1 MKYLILLFC
10 LSFVPQPSTAQ
21 HLLSPFDDRYD
32 EIAPDK
38 LVAWLYNGYCP
49 FEEGRRNIQLHE
61 TTCPYGDFTHPPK
74 CGLRHF
80 IMMCSSCRGNFQIL
94 NCDDSTLITSE
105 MTYVA
110 VRVRKIRDT
119 HVFLITQSSDFLMQ
133 HRPEEDC
140 NEIGECKERRIGCE
154 GDCSSGRIRCVTRS
168 KDRSKNDWKTIYDSL
183 EDEEMEKAVA
193 RK

>member
-1 MKYLILLFC
+1 MKYPILLLC
-10 LSFVPQPSTAQ
+10 LAFVSHPSTAQ
-21 HLLSPFDDRYD
+21 HLLTPFDDRYE
-32 EIAPDK
+32 EIDPQK
-38 LVAWLYNGYCP
+38 LIAWLYNGYCP
-49 FEEGRRNIQLHE
+49 FEEGKRDLHLHE

-80 IMMCSSCRGNFQIL
+80 IMMCSSCGGNFQIL
-94 NCDDSTLITSE
+94 NCDDSTLNYSE

-110 VRVRKIRDT
+110 VRVRKIRDQ

-140 NEIGECKERRIGCE
+140 NLEGECEVRRIECE
-154 GDCSSGRIRCVTRS
+154 GDYASRRIRCLTRS
-168 KDRSKNDWKTIYDSL
+168 KDRSKNDWKMIYDSL
-183 EDEEMEKAVA
+183 EDDEVEKAVA